1 MKLIYTT
8 LLTIAMACALAAC
21 SKLSDNGKI
30 DGKWRLENIY
40 QKASTNA
47 LHYSNEQNLMP
58 DNVYWNIQLNL
69 LSVTSTSLHNGHTN
83 ETIARFAYDGNHLQ
97 LTQTYVH
104 FRDRDS
110 LLTDPSTTL
119 LQGVGIRGNA
129 CNYIIRR
136 LTSSSMVLCSEM
148 DSLVFYKLH

>member
-1 MKLIYTT
+1 MKSIYLT
-8 LLTIAMACALAAC
+8 LLTIALTCTLAAC

-30 DGKWRLENIY
+30 DGKWRLEKIY
-40 QKASTNA
+40 HKASINAPYYTNE
-47 LHYSNEQNLMP
+47 SNLMS

-69 LSVTSTSLHNGHTN
+69 LSITSTSPHNGHTN
-83 ETIARFAYDGNHLQ
+83 ETIARFAYSDDHLQ

-110 LLTDPSTTL
+110 LLTDPSTNVL
-119 LQGVGIRGNA
+119 EGVGIRGNA
-129 CNYIIRR
+129 SNYLIRS
-136 LTSSSMVLCSEM
+136 LTSSNMVLCSEM